1 MCLSDY
7 RKEFNEILEIVNQ
20 QRNVYS
26 GNNNGGTS
34 GNSSSGR
41 DNSNTNTNTNY
52 NSANTTNT
60 HTNTSNTHNTPNT
73 QPNTPNTHTL
83 KSIIR
88 QYENLKCIQYGY
100 MEYNSKCVY
109 EEVYNMCDCV
119 IL

>member
-26 GNNNGGTS
+26 GNNNGDSS

-52 NSANTTNT
+52 NSANTT
-60 HTNTSNTHNTPNT
+60 NT

-109 EEVYNMCDCV
+109 EEVYSMCDCV
-119 IL
+119 IV